1 MDFSHDLALALTQ
14 STNEFPV
21 DFDDAWQWIGYAT
34 KQKAKNK
41 LLNNFEQGLDFN
53 LTQMVKV
60 QKEGRR
66 TVSRPYEHI
75 ALTTDCFKSLGMM
88 AGTEKGKEIRRYFLD
103 CERQVK
109 ALISAQQQQAPQPLP
124 NPRDRLEDLRLGMDL
139 MDKLGGIDP
148 KTELHFKDLI
158 RDILLED
165 KLDRPALPG
174 GRLEW
179 PVSDRAKHLGYNPSP
194 GELTRIGK
202 VASRLYKQAHEGN
215 SPPKRERFVGGTT
228 RMVCCYGEADL
239 SILDQAI
246 EQVMNPPVYLVKDV
260 NEQN

>member
-1 MDFSHDLALALTQ
+1 MDFSHELALALTQ
-14 STNEFPV
+14 SANEFPV
-21 DFDDAWQWIGYAT
+21 DFDDAWQWIGYAN
-34 KQKAKNK
+34 KRNAKDT
-41 LLNNFEQGLDFN
+41 LINNFIEGVDF
-53 LTQMVKV
+53 LRKGTKSPSG
-60 QKEGRR
+60 GRPR
-66 TVSRPYEHI
+66 ENI

-88 AGTEKGKEIRRYFLD
+88 AGTEKGKEIRRYFLE

-124 NPRDRLEDLRLGMDL
+124 NPRDRLEDIQLGMDL

-202 VASRLYKQAHEGN
+202 VASRLYKQSHEGN

-246 EQVMNPPVYLVKDV
+246 EQVMNPSVYWVKDV
-260 NEQN
+260 NERN

>member
-1 MDFSHDLALALTQ
+1 MEFSHELAFALFQ
-14 STNEFPV
+14 SAEPFPV
-21 DFDDAWQWIGYAT
+21 DFDDAWQWIGWPK
-34 KQKAKNK
+34 KQDGKEV
-41 LLNNFEQGLDFN
+41 LLNNFLKDEDFLRKGVKSPSGGRPKEWIV
-53 LTQMVKV
+53 LTV
-60 QKEGRR
+60 E
-66 TVSRPYEHI
+66 
-75 ALTTDCFKSLGMM
+75 CFKSLGMM
-88 AGTEKGKEIRRYFLD
+88 AGTEKGRAVRRYFLE
-103 CERQVK
+103 CERRFK
-109 ALISAQQQQAPQPLP
+109 EMLIKQQEAPQSLP

-139 MDKLGGIDP
+139 MNELGGIDP
-148 KTELHFKDLI
+148 KTEIHFKDLI

-179 PVSDRAKHLGYNPSP
+179 PVSDRARHLGYSPSP

-239 SILDQAI
+239 FILDQAI
-246 EQVMNPPVYLVKDV
+246 EQVMNPLGI
-260 NEQN
+260 

>member
-1 MDFSHDLALALTQ
+1 MILEKSEVAKQVRTSLL
-14 STNEFPV
+14 
-21 DFDDAWQWIGYAT
+21 DA
-34 KQKAKNK
+34 
-41 LLNNFEQGLDFN
+41 
-53 LTQMVKV
+53 V
-60 QKEGRR
+60 
-66 TVSRPYEHI
+66 
-75 ALTTDCFKSLGMM
+75 
-88 AGTEKGKEIRRYFLD
+88 
-103 CERQVK
+103 ERVMLV
-109 ALISAQQQQAPQPLP
+109 AQQQAPQPLP
-124 NPRDRLEDLRLGMDL
+124 NPRDRLEDIQLGMDL

-179 PVSDRAKHLGYNPSP
+179 PVSDRAKHLGYSPSP

-228 RMVCCYGEADL
+228 RMVCCYGEMDL
-239 SILDQAI
+239 PILDQAI
-246 EQVMNPPVYLVKDV
+246 EQVMNPSVYLVKDV
-260 NEQN
+260 NGQN